1 MKYLLVFAIVFIALW
16 LWRGNRRVPP
26 PPAAKAAQP
35 QQQPQLQDMVGCAVC
50 DLHVPRADASVGR
63 TGTPYCSA
71 DHRRR
76 AEG

>member
-1 MKYLLVFAIVFIALW
+1 MKYLLVLAIVLIGLW

-26 PPAAKAAQP
+26 PPDARAA
-35 QQQPQLQDMVGCAVC
+35 QPQLQDMIGCAVC
-50 DLHVPRADASVGR
+50 ELHVPRADATIGR
-63 TGTPYCSA
+63 SGALYCST